1 MMQAL
6 NCSFCLIVFFAA
18 SLMTAHAE
26 VQPKRGNAD
35 GRIRTV
41 YYNQSNVVAVDA
53 ALGVSTMI
61 ILGEHEKVETV
72 AVGDSISWK
81 IEPNKKGNVIF
92 VKPIEKGAETN
103 MNIVSDKRIYSFI
116 LRTTEQKKSDHTF
129 MVKFTYGDDDAAL
142 LEAAR
147 QLTSTPNLDNLI
159 SGQMNKNYQF
169 RGDRSIKPMIA
180 FDDGVKTWFQFTGPI
195 PAIFAIE
202 DGMNETL
209 VNHRREG
216 QYIVVDKVARQWVIR
231 KGKLAIC
238 IFNMKMPSPGS
249 IPIAP
254 STLVEMKR

>member
-1 MMQAL
+1 MNTFVKRLLWVIQI
-6 NCSFCLIVFFAA
+6 SGIVCFAA
-18 SLMTAHAE
+18 QAE
-26 VQPKRGNAD
+26 VFPKRGAAD

-41 YYNQSNVVAVDA
+41 FYNPSNVVTIDA
-53 ALGVSTMI
+53 ALGVSMMI
-61 ILGEHEKVETV
+61 VLGDSEKVETV

-103 MNIVSDKRIYSFI
+103 MNIVSDKRIYSFS
-116 LRTTEQKKSDHTF
+116 LRTADHKKSDQTF
-129 MVKFTYGDDDAAL
+129 MVKFSYGDDDKAL

-147 QLTSTPNLDNLI
+147 QMTSTPNLEYLI
-159 SGQMNKNYQF
+159 SGQMNTNYQY

-195 PAIFAIE
+195 PAIFAID
-202 DGMNETL
+202 DGSNETL

-238 IFNMKMPSPGS
+238 IFNMKMPAPGS
-249 IPIAP
+249 IPVAP
-254 STLVEMKR
+254 STLVEVKR

>member
-1 MMQAL
+1 MISKISRFL
-6 NCSFCLIVFFAA
+6 LICLLSVTYAPFAF
-18 SLMTAHAE
+18 AE
-26 VQPKRGNAD
+26 LLPKRGAND

-41 YYNQSNVVAVDA
+41 YYNQANVVAIDA

-61 ILGEHEKVETV
+61 VLGENEKVETV

-116 LRTTEQKKSDHTF
+116 LRTPTQKASDHTF
-129 MVKFTYGDDDAAL
+129 MVKFTYGDEDSGL
-142 LEAAR
+142 LETAR
-147 QLTSTPNLDNLI
+147 QLASTPNLENLI
-159 SGQMNKNYQF
+159 AGQMNKNYGF
-169 RGDRSIKPMIA
+169 RGDREIKPMIA

-202 DGMNETL
+202 SGKETL

-216 QYIVVDKVARQWVIR
+216 QYIVVDRVARQWVIR
-231 KGKLAIC
+231 KGNLAIC
-238 IFNMKMPSPGS
+238 IFNLKVPGPGA
-249 IPIAP
+249 IPEDP
-254 STLVEMKR
+254 STLVEVKR